1 MLTLLTGIGDAASE
15 IRVPTP
21 IHRKPKITP
30 GTLLLNKNIKKN
42 FIIIT

>member
-15 IRVPTP
+15 IGVPTP

-30 GTLLLNKNIKKN
+30 GTLLLKKNIKKN
-42 FIIIT
+42 ILL